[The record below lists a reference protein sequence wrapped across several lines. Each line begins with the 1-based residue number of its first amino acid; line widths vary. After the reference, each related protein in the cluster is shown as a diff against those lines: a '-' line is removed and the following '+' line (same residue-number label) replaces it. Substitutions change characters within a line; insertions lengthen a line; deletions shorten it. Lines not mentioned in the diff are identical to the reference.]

1 MASTTS
7 TPRRSSRRAQPS
19 EHPTQPAQ
27 ASSSSSAAVLHTRN
41 VKVALDLTPDQWDE
55 LRGTDIKTMQTHFL
69 SHHTTTTNKLNAPTK
84 RVYGKAKA
92 RPSLARDELKIG
104 DTVLVELG
112 GGSTSREPS
121 VAVVTGVW
129 KVMIGEEVFCVNV
142 GVHWFVRPS
151 QLPRVRAAREH
162 LENEIYYSLSEND
175 VVPLDAVVGHCT
187 VTSNKNDNDG
197 MWPFLTF
204 RQSPSAYSRSRV
216 YQKGRILVNI
226 FDYPPFS
233 LVSNSHSLS
242 LLSF

>member
-1 MASTTS
+1 
-7 TPRRSSRRAQPS
+7 
-19 EHPTQPAQ
+19 
-27 ASSSSSAAVLHTRN
+27 
-41 VKVALDLTPDQWDE
+41 
-55 LRGTDIKTMQTHFL
+55 MQTHFL
-69 SHHTTTTNKLNAPTK
+69 SQFSTTTKLNAGALPR

-162 LENEIYYSLSEND
+162 LEVRSVFVSYVKSSANIRD
-175 VVPLDAVVGHCT
+175 VVRGCRMRYTTRCLRTTSYRSTPSLDTARLRLTRTIMMVCGH
-187 VTSNKNDNDG
+187 S
-197 MWPFLTF
+197 
-204 RQSPSAYSRSRV
+204 
-216 YQKGRILVNI
+216 
-226 FDYPPFS
+226 
-233 LVSNSHSLS
+233 
-242 LLSF
+242 